1 MIITDDDLLNN
12 KYAYS
17 ITDLEKNIHNLNK
30 NIILATQKL
39 DAEFCTKYILDMDID
54 NGSED
59 SYIYD
64 VDYILEFQ
72 SHLYYEDFVKLLN
85 NK

>member
-12 KYAYS
+12 KYIYS
-17 ITDLEKNIHNLNK
+17 ITDLGKNIYNLNK
-30 NIILATQKL
+30 KIILATQKL
-39 DAEFCTKYILDMDID
+39 DAEFCIKYILDMDIN

-64 VDYILEFQ
+64 IDYILEFQ
-72 SHLYYEDFVKLLN
+72 SHLSYEDFVKLLN
-85 NK
+85 YK